1 MRPSVV
7 VVHGKK
13 SQKARNLKS
22 YLSSRE
28 KDLVAPNMAQPLPK
42 PRPGAA
48 IRALGIA
55 AHRGARHNAAEDVA
69 GAAAANADRRGLLAH
84 LGALELLVEGQG
96 GALRR
101 GVDVSGAAAARVE
114 ARGAR
119 GGGGGRA
126 GRDAGGGGGLGGAEE
141 VAGAAAA
148 GVGVGV
154 LEHGGVRLG
163 DGVGGHFGGGLGG
176 GWCEGWVAG
185 SFG

>member
-28 KDLVAPNMAQPLPK
+28 RDLVAPNMAQPLPK

-69 GAAAANADRRGLLAH
+69 RAAAAHADRRGLLAH

-126 GRDAGGGGGLGGAEE
+126 GWDAGGGGGLGGAEE